1 MWVLLGLGKKL
12 DKIQAEMSMSAQYNN
27 SIPTMSLQFNLR
39 NSRQITQSMNDS
51 VFNKHEA
58 L

>member
-27 SIPTMSLQFNLR
+27 SIPAMSL
-39 NSRQITQSMNDS
+39 
-51 VFNKHEA
+51 
-58 L
+58 